1 MDPMLSRRLPAVAAL
16 LLALG
21 GCAAGS
27 GGSPSSSTA
36 APTTSSADGDQSAP
50 RATPSEDRTLS
61 PSAPAR
67 PSGDGLRPEPE
78 DAFEDQPDAYE
89 EDCQQGEGTEVLT
102 CEYGAT
108 DADTTVALVG
118 DSKALQWIS
127 AFDEIGRDHDW
138 RIVTMTRS
146 TCTWADAYVSSDQRP
161 DTECWQWGQK
171 TKDELVQMGPDLVA
185 TSFGHNMAS
194 REPTSTEF
202 SREGLVDGLVSI
214 WDELGDAGIPV
225 AALSD
230 TPNSGEIESIP
241 ECVADHRDDP
251 DACTIENSEGIG
263 TPPMRDAVQEV
274 PSATLIDL
282 TDVICPDGTCRPVF
296 GDVLIQRDGSHVTDT
311 FVREVAPALE
321 APLAELLE
329 PRS

>member
-1 MDPMLSRRLPAVAAL
+1 MDPMRSRRLPAAAAL

-21 GCAAGS
+21 GCAAGNGTGS
-27 GGSPSSSTA
+27 G
-36 APTTSSADGDQSAP
+36 GDQSAP
-50 RATPSEDRTLS
+50 RAAPSADRTIS
-61 PSAPAR
+61 PSAPPR

-78 DAFEDQPDAYE
+78 DAFEDQPDAYDE
-89 EDCQQGEGTEVLT
+89 NCQQDEGTEVLT
-102 CEYGAT
+102 CEYGAP
-108 DADTTVALVG
+108 DAGTTVGLVG

-127 AFDEIGRDHDW
+127 ALDEIGRDRGW
-138 RIVTMTRS
+138 RIVTMTKS

-171 TKDELVQMGPDLVA
+171 ATDEVLELGPDLVA

-194 REPTSTEF
+194 RDPTSTEF
-202 SREGLVDGLVSI
+202 SREGLVDGLVST
-214 WDELGDAGIPV
+214 WDELGEAGIPV

-230 TPNSGEIESIP
+230 TPNSGAIESIP

-251 DACTIENSEGIG
+251 DACTIEKSEGIG

-274 PSATLIDL
+274 SSATLIDL
-282 TDVICPDGTCRPVF
+282 TDVVCPDGTCRPVF
-296 GDVLIQRDGSHVTDT
+296 GDVLIQRDGSHLTDT

-329 PRS
+329 PGS